1 MIVIDTT
8 FICIVLQNLTEN
20 MFHLPYIV
28 GDDIS
33 GGVDGGRNDILEEE
47 LDRWTQNYIDVN
59 R

>member
-1 MIVIDTT
+1 MIVN

-20 MFHLPYIV
+20 MFFCLPYIV

-33 GGVDGGRNDILEEE
+33 GGVDGGRNEILEEE

>member
-1 MIVIDTT
+1 
-8 FICIVLQNLTEN
+8 
-20 MFHLPYIV
+20 MFYLPYIV

-33 GGVDGGRNDILEEE
+33 GGVDGGRNEILEEE